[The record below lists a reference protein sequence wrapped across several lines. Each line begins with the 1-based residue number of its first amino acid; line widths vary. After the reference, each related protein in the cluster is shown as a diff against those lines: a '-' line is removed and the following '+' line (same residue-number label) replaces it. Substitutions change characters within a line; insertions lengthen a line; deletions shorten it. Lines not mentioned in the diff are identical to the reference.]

1 MILWI
6 YLIKLL
12 SYGQSHGRLVGPTF
26 IGIKF
31 ERIARRVRGVHLKLL
46 EFLIWC
52 VPLWVPHSE
61 ILLARD
67 SVSKLP
73 LTKWKIIGELKGSI

>member
-12 SYGQSHGRLVGPTF
+12 SYGQSYGRLVGPTF

-52 VPLWVPHSE
+52 VRNSLGQR
-61 ILLARD
+61 LR
-67 SVSKLP
+67 VSKLP